1 MSRNTFINTVL
12 VFYERFRILLFNQIL
27 IDCILFQY
35 VLWNFYF
42 NEIDCLSEV
51 EDTFWSPWPQVLENC
66 PVLGSRTALFLIC

>member
-12 VFYERFRILLFNQIL
+12 FFYERFRILLFNQIL

-35 VLWNFYF
+35 VLWDFYF

-51 EDTFWSPWPQVLENC
+51 EDTF
-66 PVLGSRTALFLIC
+66 